1 VSATAASNLNNGV
14 RKTDGRGSGVLTGT
28 PPLLK
33 VSLRQDLRN
42 IAPWVGLISVLS
54 ASSILAYTWIFT
66 DPAQR
71 QALAT
76 TLGAN
81 PALSLIFGPA
91 RDLTTADG
99 FNAWRAGM
107 LGALF
112 AGLMAIL
119 IVVRNSRANED
130 SGQAELIASGV
141 IARQSR
147 LAVAVL
153 MAAIASAALG
163 LVCFLITIACG
174 GGITSTLILSA
185 TFTASGLMFAGV
197 AAIAAQLGSDSRTAS
212 SIAIGTLGV
221 LYVVRGYIDTRGG
234 STWATWLTPF
244 GWLEETR
251 PATGN
256 NAWPLL
262 LCVLLTMALVVGAFI
277 LQGHRDFGQGMF
289 AQRPGPA
296 GAGIA
301 GNIWGLG
308 FKLNRGSLITWLIAF
323 AGLGLIFGNLA
334 TSIGGI
340 LAKNPAMAEILAS
353 GAAAASDLTFAFI
366 VTILQIVAIIV
377 AVMGVQIVLH
387 VYSEEIEYR
396 VEPLLAGSLRR
407 STYLASNTLIALLGT
422 ALALLIAGVAT
433 GLVSGAK
440 DKTISTSDVIFQSL
454 VTIPAVWVLVGL
466 ALAAVGAAPRLR
478 LVAWLGIVATFGL
491 TILGPTFKLPAWA
504 LDISPLRHVPNV
516 TAASPDWAG
525 LAWLIAFAALFLTI
539 GFVGYRRRDIV

>member
-301 GNIWGLG
+301 GNVWGLG
-308 FKLNRGSLITWLIAF
+308 FKLNRGSLITWLIGF

>member
-153 MAAIASAALG
+153 MAAIASLALG
-163 LVCFLITIACG
+163 VVCFLITIACG

-197 AAIAAQLGSDSRTAS
+197 AAIAAQLGPDSRTAS

-256 NAWPLL
+256 DAWPLL
-262 LCVLLTMALVVGAFI
+262 LCVLLTMALVAGAFV

-301 GNIWGLG
+301 GNVWGLG

-353 GAAAASDLTFAFI
+353 GAANASDLTFAFI

-433 GLVSGAK
+433 GLVAGAK
-440 DKTISTSDVIFQSL
+440 DKSISTSDVIFQSL
-454 VTIPAVWVLVGL
+454 VTVPAVWALVGI

>member
-301 GNIWGLG
+301 GNVWGLG

-525 LAWLIAFAALFLTI
+525 LAWLIAFAALFLII

>member
-185 TFTASGLMFAGV
+185 TFSASGLMFAGV

-301 GNIWGLG
+301 GNVWGLG